1 MTKYE
6 KIKQEYANGTR
17 KLAEGEY
24 IGANGLPYCPKCH
37 TPKWCIVD
45 NGDIACPIR
54 CKCESEA
61 AARQEEAIA
70 RQKRFDEF
78 NDRQKL
84 SLLGERYKNVMFN
97 KARIT
102 DNNRGVYERCKRYVD
117 NAKDMRGNN
126 IGLYIFGNNS
136 SGKTFLTACICNEL
150 LWRGYRCVYT
160 NLANMLHEIQSGYNG
175 GGVGE
180 SELLRRLQS
189 YDFAFIDDLGKEF
202 IGRESNANSSKWA
215 ESKLFEIINARYNA
229 QRPTIFTSNY
239 SIGELDDKLTFD
251 AAIVER
257 ITEMATVN
265 MELSGD
271 NFRKDARIDKR
282 ELAKKFGVL

>member
-1 MTKYE
+1 MTEYE
-6 KIKQEYANGTR
+6 TIKQEYANGER
-17 KLAEGEY
+17 KLNEGEY
-24 IGANGLPYCPKCH
+24 IGENGLPYCSKCH
-37 TPKWCIVD
+37 TPKWCIV
-45 NGDIACPIR
+45 GEEKTAGPIR
-54 CKCESEA
+54 CKCQEEA

-97 KARIT
+97 KARTT
-102 DNNRGVYERCKRYVD
+102 DNNRSVYDRCKRYVE
-117 NAKDMRGNN
+117 NASEMRKNN
-126 IGLYIFGNNS
+126 IGLYIFGANS

-150 LWRGYRCVYT
+150 LWRGFRCVYT
-160 NLANMLHEIQSGYNG
+160 NLANMLHELQSGYNG
-175 GGVGE
+175 RGMGE

-202 IGRESNANSSKWA
+202 IGREYNAASSKWA

-282 ELAKKFGVL
+282 ELAKKLGVL

>member
-1 MTKYE
+1 MSKYDTL
-6 KIKQEYANGTR
+6 KKEYANGTR
-17 KLAEGEY
+17 RLAEDEEFGE
-24 IGANGLPYCPKCH
+24 NGLPYCNKCH
-37 TPKWCIVD
+37 TPKWWISD
-45 NGDIACPIR
+45 DRENAAPIM
-54 CKCESEA
+54 CKCRKEA
-61 AARQEEAIA
+61 ADAQDEAIA

-102 DNNRGVYERCKRYVD
+102 DNNRSVYAKCNRYVE
-117 NAKDMRGNN
+117 NAREMRKNN
-126 IGLYIFGNNS
+126 IGLYIFGANS

-150 LWRGYRCVYT
+150 LWRGFRCVYT
-160 NLANMLHEIQSGYNG
+160 NLANMLHEIQNGYNG
-175 GGVGE
+175 GGMGE

-202 IGRESNANSSKWA
+202 IGRESNVNSSKWA

-265 MELSGD
+265 MELCGD
-271 NFRKDARIDKR
+271 NFRKDARLDKR
-282 ELAKKFGVL
+282 ELAKSLGVL

>member
-1 MTKYE
+1 MTEYE
-6 KIKQEYANGTR
+6 KLKQEYANGR
-17 KLAEGEY
+17 RQLNENEY
-24 IGANGLPYCPKCH
+24 IGENGLPYCRKCR
-37 TPKWCIVD
+37 TPKWCIVGNND
-45 NGDIACPIR
+45 MACPIR
-54 CKCESEA
+54 CKCEEDA
-61 AARQEEAIA
+61 AKQQEEAIA

-78 NDRQKL
+78 YDRQKL
-84 SLLGERYKNVMFN
+84 SLLGERYKNVMFS

-102 DNNRGVYERCKRYVD
+102 DNNRGVYEKCKKYVD
-117 NAKDMRGNN
+117 EAKEMRVNN
-126 IGLYIFGNNS
+126 IGLYIFGSNS

-150 LWRGYRCVYT
+150 LWRGFRCVYT
-160 NLANMLHEIQSGYNG
+160 NLANMLQEIQSGYNG
-175 GGVGE
+175 GGMGE

-202 IGRESNANSSKWA
+202 IGREYNASSSKWA

-282 ELAKKFGVL
+282 ELAKKFGIL

>member
-1 MTKYE
+1 MNEYE
-6 KIKQEYANGTR
+6 ALKQAYADGTR
-17 KLAEGEY
+17 KLAEDEY
-24 IGANGLPYCPKCH
+24 IGENGLPYCSKCH
-37 TPKWCIVD
+37 TPKWCIVGEND
-45 NGDIACPIR
+45 TACPIR
-54 CKCESEA
+54 CKCRQDAQDAQEQA
-61 AARQEEAIA
+61 AA

-102 DNNRGVYERCKRYVD
+102 DNNRNVYEKCKRYVES
-117 NAKDMRGNN
+117 AKDMRGNN
-126 IGLYIFGNNS
+126 IGLYIFGANS

-150 LWRGYRCVYT
+150 LWRGYRYVYT

-175 GGVGE
+175 GGMGE

-202 IGRESNANSSKWA
+202 IGRESNVNSSKWA

-282 ELAKKFGVL
+282 ELAKKLGVL

>member
-1 MTKYE
+1 MSEYE
-6 KIKQEYANGTR
+6 ALKQAYANGTR
-17 KLAEGEY
+17 KLAKDEY
-24 IGANGLPYCPKCH
+24 IGENGLPYCINCH
-37 TPKWCIVD
+37 TPKWCIVEYET
-45 NGDIACPIR
+45 ACPIR
-54 CKCESEA
+54 CKCSQEA
-61 AARQEEAIA
+61 EDSQEQAAA

-84 SLLGERYKNVMFN
+84 SLLGERYKNVLFN

-102 DNNRGVYERCKRYVD
+102 DNNSNVYEKCKRYVD
-117 NAKDMRGNN
+117 NAKDMHVNN
-126 IGLYIFGNNS
+126 IGLYIFGANS

-175 GGVGE
+175 GGMGE
-180 SELLRRLQS
+180 NELLRRLQS

-202 IGRESNANSSKWA
+202 IGREHNASSSKWA

-251 AAIVER
+251 PAIVER

-271 NFRKDARIDKR
+271 NFRKDARLDKR
-282 ELAKKFGVL
+282 ELAKKLGVL

>member
-1 MTKYE
+1 MTEYE
-6 KIKQEYANGTR
+6 KLKQAYANGMR
-17 KLAEGEY
+17 QLDDNEY
-24 IGANGLPYCPKCH
+24 IGENGLPYCKKCH
-37 TPKWCIVD
+37 TPKWCIVGD
-45 NGDIACPIR
+45 NDMACPIK
-54 CKCESEA
+54 CKCQEDA
-61 AARQEEAIA
+61 LKQQEEEIA

-78 NDRQKL
+78 YDRQKL
-84 SLLGERYKNVMFN
+84 SLLGERYKNVMFS

-102 DNNRGVYERCKRYVD
+102 DNNRSVYEKCKKYVD
-117 NAKDMRGNN
+117 AAKEMRVNN
-126 IGLYIFGNNS
+126 IGLYIFGSNS

-150 LWRGYRCVYT
+150 LWRGFRCVYT
-160 NLANMLHEIQSGYNG
+160 NLANMLQEIQSGYNG
-175 GGVGE
+175 GGMGE

-202 IGRESNANSSKWA
+202 IGREYNASSSKWA

-282 ELAKKFGVL
+282 ELAKKFGIL